1 MPPKR
6 KAAEVS
12 KSQPASKKSKVT
24 TKKKQVKVSKAK
36 TKDTKSIKGKKIGK
50 NNAKGANIGKGKKEV
65 KQVKAEPQKLSQAKH
80 VKTSTL
86 CLKDLL
92 KNDEWKAA
100 LFEEFSK
107 DYFKEIE
114 KKLAAEYADKKQV
127 FPPQDLIFNAFHLT
141 PLDKVKVVILGQDPY
156 HDDGQAMGM
165 SFSVPLGVAPPPSLK
180 NIYTELERDPGI
192 SGFKRPNHGCLEAWA
207 KEGILMINATLTV
220 EAHKPNSHAK
230 FGWQTFTDHVIKTV
244 SEKCPHVVFI
254 FWGNF
259 AHKKASLVDS
269 KKHEVIKTAHPS
281 PLSIKYFKECNCF
294 SDCDKAL
301 KKFGM
306 KPINWSL

>member
-36 TKDTKSIKGKKIGK
+36 TKDTKK
-50 NNAKGANIGKGKKEV
+50 V

-141 PLDKVKVVILGQDPY
+141 PLDKVKVVIL
-156 HDDGQAMGM
+156 
-165 SFSVPLGVAPPPSLK
+165 
-180 NIYTELERDPGI
+180 
-192 SGFKRPNHGCLEAWA
+192 
-207 KEGILMINATLTV
+207 
-220 EAHKPNSHAK
+220 
-230 FGWQTFTDHVIKTV
+230 DHVIKTV

-301 KKFGM
+301 KKF
-306 KPINWSL
+306 